1 MVSRVQVTVTS
12 ATKKL
17 SESGSTCATGQ
28 KEERCF
34 DRAIVVA
41 QPYDL
46 RLETAALGGKNRSL
60 DHPTNEN
67 SDVYVTF
74 ATKEL
79 STGANGS
86 KASVPRCTARRPAAV
101 ARAGSLPMPRSGS
114 DLLVMPGPVTVT
126 VHWR

>member
-1 MVSRVQVTVTS
+1 MVSRVRVTATS

-46 RLETAALGGKNRSL
+46 RLETAALGENRSR
-60 DHPTNEN
+60 DYPIDDD
-67 SDVYVTF
+67 SDVYVNF

-79 STGANGS
+79 STGANGA
-86 KASVPRCTARRPAAV
+86 KA
-101 ARAGSLPMPRSGS
+101 
-114 DLLVMPGPVTVT
+114 
-126 VHWR
+126 